1 MSNLW
6 IRNGRLIDPATEED
20 LVGDLV
26 IREGRIASS
35 GVPPAPGSQEIDA
48 TGLIVSPGWIDCR
61 VALREPGF
69 EEDETIL
76 TGTAAAVAGGFT
88 TIASLPDTEPVV
100 ETRAAAEFVSRQAE
114 RARHCHVLPLGA
126 VTKGNRG
133 EELAE
138 IGQLVDGGA
147 VAFTDGKRAIA
158 NAEVMRRALQYCGMW
173 DKPILHHPQVP
184 ELVAGGIMN
193 EGYHSTILGLRG
205 MPAAAEEIMVRRDIA
220 LAELTRGRV
229 HLMGIS
235 SRRSVEEVREARL
248 RGIAVSADVTPV
260 HLLLTDEALTSYGAN
275 FKLDPPLRTEPHI
288 AALIAGLKDGT
299 IEIIS
304 ADHTPVAPEKK
315 TRELDVVPF
324 GVVGLE
330 TALPVCRKA
339 LIEPG
344 HLTWAELIAKFT
356 LGPAKLL
363 GLTDRGSL
371 RPGGLGDVTLFD
383 PDREWTVDPSR
394 FRSKS
399 RNTPFTGV
407 TMRGSVC
414 YTIVGGAIRYDAGLA

>member
-6 IRNGRLIDPATEED
+6 IRNGRLIDPATGED
-20 LVGDLV
+20 RVGDLV
-26 IREGRIASS
+26 IREGRIASP
-35 GVPPAPGSQEIDA
+35 GVPAAPGSLAIDA

-138 IGQLVDGGA
+138 IGQLVEGGA
-147 VAFTDGKRAIA
+147 VGFTDGKQAIA

-184 ELVAGGIMN
+184 TLVAGGIMN
-193 EGYHSTILGLRG
+193 EGYHATILGLRG

-220 LAELTRGRV
+220 LAELTLGRV

-235 SRRSVEEVREARL
+235 SRRSVEEVREARS

-275 FKLDPPLRTEPHI
+275 FKLDPPLRTKPHI
-288 AALIAGLKDGT
+288 EALIAGLKDGT

-315 TRELDVVPF
+315 ARELDVVPF

-330 TALPVCRKA
+330 TALPVCLAA

-344 HLTWAELIAKFT
+344 HLTWGELIGKFT

-371 RPGGLGDVTLFD
+371 GPGSLADVTVFD
-383 PDREWTVDPSR
+383 PDQEWTVDSKR

-399 RNTPFTGV
+399 RNTPFDGAV
-407 TMRGSVC
+407 MRGRVR
-414 YTIVGGAIRYDAGLA
+414 YTIVGGSIRYDGG